1 MDQTLRSKTLRP
13 AENGGGGATIRTAAV
28 PQNALG
34 TTQRSTSDVEK
45 TDLNADVFVLKGRQY
60 TNIRCLSD
68 NSGEAQVYLVERG
81 GREFVLKIYY
91 PHFVVKRTLLRI
103 IRNMEM
109 EMIMKLMDFGKTYV
123 EGKNRDYEL
132 MEYLEGG
139 TLNDTHANGN
149 MDLFRRVAL
158 QAAAALAYC
167 HNNGIIHKDIKPSNY
182 FFRDKEH
189 TEVVL
194 GDFGISSV
202 MAEDEKV
209 HRTTQARTP
218 VYAAPEMYSD
228 VIDGVVEITPAVDYY
243 SLGITLMTFW
253 LGENPLSS
261 NERLMMRRK
270 NEGRLPKINELPER
284 VKIIVQGL
292 TAVNPQNRWTYE
304 EVERWFLGETP
315 NVDVSS
321 PILRYK
327 SFIVDPDKNIV
338 ADNIHEL
345 IPLLLEHERLAKG
358 YLYGGRLTNWLEQC
372 GNPKLATVVKDIVQN
387 RYPADQHAG
396 LMASIYAMEPTYP
409 YKDVKGNLCDDVHSV
424 VISMLSYIDDYSI
437 LLRNRNDSLWLYL
450 ESHSSADIDRL
461 RGYFENRK
469 GFEGRVAILRTAYE
483 IDKDIPFL
491 SKYPS
496 STLADI
502 VKAFSH
508 SDISDDEWRS
518 LTDGRLLSW
527 MYSHEDRMACES
539 LRIMTA
545 GQPYSRQLAYKV
557 LYNVYR
563 DAAYDLKNA
572 DTPEKVGEILKES
585 LVRWQGMPDSEMEK
599 EIEDFADPNG
609 RFAYF
614 AQLHDWLPQLSEATR
629 TFDMK
634 SDENRER
641 LSAYDLRTAA
651 YRMCRVL
658 GVKPVYILS
667 DNTVLDDGLAIDMN
681 LYPLIKAEMREGSFC
696 QWLSV
701 WYHEDP
707 FRDFSEEYSYERML
721 EQWVMKL
728 GEIDK
733 QQLYYRRYINAK
745 EETTKKIND
754 VRDSYNKALRKEK
767 MWQYIFYG
775 MVAVWLLLVLIVG
788 ISGRHYLMGHSL
800 FTIGIP
806 LGGMSAL
813 IVAVR
818 AYFRGYGFIF
828 SCLWGALGLMS
839 SAIPIWTLK
848 YLNHSHPG
856 LFIPAIVLFTF
867 LYVVIC
873 YFTDFKNESKEDNKL
888 VNSLLTDDI
897 KSELLEPL
905 YYTFKTKSYRYKSSK
920 FGLLDDVQN
929 QVHSSA
935 GESVL
940 HYMLWSALVAVLI
953 LEMVIFSPKLMN
965 VGNPDLDNWRLSPS
979 QVVKQIQKDV
989 E

>member
-1 MDQTLRSKTLRP
+1 
-13 AENGGGGATIRTAAV
+13 
-28 PQNALG
+28 
-34 TTQRSTSDVEK
+34 
-45 TDLNADVFVLKGRQY
+45 
-60 TNIRCLSD
+60 
-68 NSGEAQVYLVERG
+68 
-81 GREFVLKIYY
+81 
-91 PHFVVKRTLLRI
+91 
-103 IRNMEM
+103 
-109 EMIMKLMDFGKTYV
+109 MKLMDFGKTYV

>member
-469 GFEGRVAILRTAYE
+469 SFEGRVAILRTAYE

>member
-34 TTQRSTSDVEK
+34 TTQRSTSDVKK